1 MAVKKSPKKAAAK
14 ARTAPVARKAPA
26 IQKKYTKTEILNE
39 IASNTELS
47 KKDVAAVIEEL
58 TVLIERHVKKRA
70 VGEFTLPGLLKIKSV
85 VRPAR
90 PARKNVPNPF
100 KPGELMDIPKKPATT
115 RVKVLPLK
123 KLKDFAV

>member
-1 MAVKKSPKKAAAK
+1 MAVKKSSKKTASKKKA
-14 ARTAPVARKAPA
+14 VVVQRKTPA

-39 IASNTELS
+39 IAENTDLTKKQVGAVLEELS
-47 KKDVAAVIEEL
+47 
-58 TVLIERHVKKRA
+58 VLIERHVKKRA

-100 KPGELMDIPKKPATT
+100 KPGELMDIPRKAATT
-115 RVKVLPLK
+115 RVKALPLK
-123 KLKDFAV
+123 RLKEFAL